1 MQTHPMI
8 TKLAI
13 SGYRSLR
20 DIRLNLERVNIVT
33 GANGSGKSS
42 LFKALKLLTEASRGE
57 LFSSLA
63 KEGGFPSTLWA
74 GPEAF
79 SQAMRSGEHKVQGT
93 RRKSPIALKL
103 GFASDTYS
111 YLIDL
116 GLPAPGDPPNISAF
130 SHDPEI
136 KQEILWH
143 GETFRPSTI
152 IAKRSGP
159 LVSLKDEETDTWRN
173 THTDL
178 ASFDSM
184 MTHGVDPQLAPEL
197 LILRDQMRG
206 WRFYDHFRTDES
218 AAARQGQIGTRTPIL
233 SPDGSDLAAAI
244 QTIIEIGDRDGMAAA
259 IDDAFPDSSL
269 SVEII
274 DGRFNLYMKQHGLL
288 RKLSSKELSD
298 GTLRYILLVAALFS
312 PRPPKF
318 LVLNEPETSLHQ
330 DLLAP
335 LSRLIATASEV
346 SQILV
351 VSHSDILIEHL
362 ETEIGCQLIQLR
374 KDLSETEISL
384 ENQTSWNWPK
394 R

>member
-1 MQTHPMI
+1 MI

-20 DIRLNLERVNIVT
+20 DIHLNLEQVNIVT

-42 LFKALKLLTEASRGE
+42 LFKALKLLTEVSRGQ

-74 GPEAF
+74 GPENF
-79 SQAMRSGEHKVQGT
+79 SRAMRIGEEAIQGT
-93 RRKSPIALKL
+93 RRKGPVALKL
-103 GFASDTYS
+103 GFASESYS

-116 GLPAPGDPPNISAF
+116 GLPTPSDSAF
-130 SHDPEI
+130 GHDPEI
-136 KQEILWH
+136 KQEIVWH
-143 GETFRPSTI
+143 GEVFRPSTI
-152 IAKRSGP
+152 IAKRTGK
-159 LVSLKDEETDTWRN
+159 LVSLKNSETNSWTN
-173 THTDL
+173 THTEL

-184 MTHGVDPQLAPEL
+184 MTHGTDPQLAPEL
-197 LILRDQMRG
+197 LILRDEMRE
-206 WRFYDHFRTDES
+206 WRFYDHFRTDEN

-233 SPDGSDLAAAI
+233 SPDGYDLAAAI
-244 QTIIEIGDRDGMAAA
+244 QTIREIGDRDSLSAA
-259 IDDAFPDSSL
+259 IEDAFPGASL
-269 SVEII
+269 SVEISE
-274 DGRFNLYMKQHGLL
+274 GRFYLYMRQYGLL
-288 RKLSSKELSD
+288 RKLSAKELSD
-298 GTLRYILLVAALFS
+298 GTLRYILLVAALLS

-335 LSRLIATASEV
+335 LARLIARASEE

-351 VSHSDILIEHL
+351 VSHSDLLIDYL
-362 ETEIGCQLIQLR
+362 TTEIGCQLIRLE
-374 KDLSETEISL
+374 KDLSETEIPL
-384 ENQTSWNWPK
+384 ENQSRWTWPK

>member
-1 MQTHPMI
+1 MI

-42 LFKALKLLTEASRGE
+42 LFKALKLLTEASRGQ

-74 GPEAF
+74 GPEQF
-79 SQAMRSGEHKVQGT
+79 SREMRNGEQAIQGT
-93 RRKSPIALKL
+93 TRKAPIALKL

-116 GLPAPGDPPNISAF
+116 GLPTPSASAF
-130 SHDPEI
+130 GDDPEI

-152 IAKRSGP
+152 IAKRSGG
-159 LVSLKDEETDTWRN
+159 LVALRDADTNTWKN

-184 MTHGVDPQLAPEL
+184 MTHGVNPQLAPEL
-197 LILRDQMRG
+197 LILRDQMRD
-206 WRFYDHFRTDES
+206 WRFYDHFRTDEN
-218 AAARQGQIGTRTPIL
+218 ATARQGQIGTRTPIL

-244 QTIIEIGDRDGMAAA
+244 QTIIEIGDREGLSTA
-259 IDDAFPDSSL
+259 IEDAFPGSSL
-269 SVEII
+269 SVEIT
-274 DGRFNLYMKQHGLL
+274 DGRFNLNMRQHGLL

-318 LVLNEPETSLHQ
+318 LVLNEPETSLHH

-335 LSRLIATASEV
+335 LARLIATASEV
-346 SQILV
+346 SQILI
-351 VSHSDILIEHL
+351 VSHSDLLIDYL
-362 ETEIGCQLIQLR
+362 TTEIGCQLIQLR

-384 ENQTSWNWPK
+384 DNQTSWTWPK

>member
-1 MQTHPMI
+1 MQTRHMI

-20 DIRLNLERVNIVT
+20 DIRLNLERVNIIT

-42 LFKALKLLTEASRGE
+42 LFKALKLLTQASRGE

-63 KEGGFPSTLWA
+63 IEGGFPSTLWA
-74 GPEAF
+74 GPEEF
-79 SQAMRSGEHKVQGT
+79 SRAMRTGEHMVQGT
-93 RRKSPIALKL
+93 VRKYPVALKL

-116 GLPAPGDPPNISAF
+116 GLPTPNDTAF

-143 GETFRPSTI
+143 GETLRPSTI

-159 LVSLKDEETDTWRN
+159 LVSLKDAETDKWRS

-197 LILRDQMRG
+197 LILRDQMRE
-206 WRFYDHFRTDES
+206 WRFYDHFRTDENAS
-218 AAARQGQIGTRTPIL
+218 ARQGQIGTRTPIL

-244 QTIIEIGDRDGMAAA
+244 QTIIEIGDREGMATA

-269 SVEII
+269 SVDII

-298 GTLRYILLVAALFS
+298 GTLRYILLVTALFS

-335 LSRLIATASEV
+335 LARLIATASEV

-351 VSHSDILIEHL
+351 VSHSDILIDHL
-362 ETEIGCQLIQLR
+362 TTEIGCQLIQLR
-374 KDLSETEISL
+374 KDLSESEVPL
-384 ENQTSWNWPK
+384 DNQASWNWPK

>member
-1 MQTHPMI
+1 MI

-20 DIRLNLERVNIVT
+20 DIQLNLERVNIVT
-33 GANGSGKSS
+33 GENGSGKSS
-42 LFKALKLLTEASRGE
+42 LFKALKLLTEVSRGQ
-57 LFSSLA
+57 LLTSLA

-74 GPEAF
+74 GPEQF
-79 SQAMRSGEHKVQGT
+79 SREMRNGEQAIQGVV
-93 RRKSPIALKL
+93 RKTPVALKL

-116 GLPAPGDPPNISAF
+116 GLPAPGDTAF
-130 SHDPEI
+130 GNDPEI
-136 KQEILWH
+136 KQELIWH
-143 GETFRPSTI
+143 GEILRPSTT
-152 IAKRSGP
+152 IAKRNAG
-159 LVSLKDEETDTWRN
+159 LVTLKDSNSDRWIN
-173 THTDL
+173 SHTNL

-197 LILRDQMRG
+197 LTLREEMRE
-206 WRFYDHFRTDES
+206 WRFYDYFRTDEN
-218 AAARQGQIGTRTPIL
+218 ALARQGQIGTRTPIL

-244 QTIIEIGDRDGMAAA
+244 QTIVEIGDVESMRAA

-269 SVEII
+269 SVEIN
-274 DGRFNLYMKQHGLL
+274 DGRFYLYMKQYGLL

-335 LSRLIATASEV
+335 LARLIARASEV

-351 VSHSDILIEHL
+351 VSHSDVLISHL
-362 ETEIGCQLIQLR
+362 ETEIGCQIIKLK
-374 KDLSETEISL
+374 KDLSETEVPL
-384 ENQTSWNWPK
+384 DVQTSWTWPK